1 MMVTWHSG
9 GHLVVDFVTYWNW
22 WHMSDAVIVN
32 NNVNLDLPYVMQGRR
47 RRGGVIL
54 TQCQFVSLSF
64 TRLVLQAVA
73 NPPWCIHLLSCVVT
87 RLWSSQSTVPWTR
100 QTLWVDSCRSEP
112 RITRQPISIQ
122 LQHGHTLHTY
132 VPVAPHTHWCVCVV
146 YFNMTL
152 GSLDTTVQ

>member
-9 GHLVVDFVTYWNW
+9 GHLVVNFVTCWNW

-32 NNVNLDLPYVMQGRR
+32 NNVKSWSTLCDAGKKEKGRSHTNT
-47 RRGGVIL
+47 VPICL
-54 TQCQFVSLSF
+54 LSSP
-64 TRLVLQAVA
+64 RLVLQAVA
-73 NPPWCIHLLSCVVT
+73 NPPWCIHLLNCVVT

-100 QTLWVDSCRSEP
+100 QTLWVDSCRSEL
-112 RITRQPISIQ
+112 RITRQPISSQ

-132 VPVAPHTHWCVCVV
+132 VPVAPHTHCGACVV